1 MRRDE
6 GAIVKGSQIM
16 TTSFSSAV
24 SSSGTDGPNDS
35 SSSSPATCESD
46 STLQLRL
53 KRFFLVVL
61 FTSLF
66 FWGWAVLNI
75 VTGKV
80 PFDLGVVSFAFSA
93 LSSAFVLKRA
103 VVDSEEIS
111 SRAQKMVLSSHLFVS
126 FNYLLGVVA
135 VRDKL
140 GFQIYCGIFSIGWAF
155 IGKVGYSLLYS
166 YGKRDRS

>member
-6 GAIVKGSQIM
+6 EAIVKGTPIM
-16 TTSFSSAV
+16 TTSLSST
-24 SSSGTDGPNDS
+24 GTDVPNDS
-35 SSSSPATCESD
+35 SSSSSSPETYENE
-46 STLQLRL
+46 STLQPRL
-53 KRFFLVVL
+53 TRFFLVVL

-66 FWGWAVLNI
+66 FWGWAILNI

-93 LSSAFVLKRA
+93 LSSVFVLKRA

-111 SRAQKMVLSSHLFVS
+111 SRARNMVLSSHLFVS

-135 VRDKL
+135 VRDRL

-155 IGKVGYSLLYS
+155 IGKVGYSLLCS
-166 YGKRDRS
+166 YGRRDRS